1 MLRLLTLALAVGSGS
16 ALAQSQVAS
25 DVHPGA
31 PIQPRNADTAPA
43 PAAASS
49 TARQASKAALQV
61 PDSDQFRPAGPI
73 TITADHA
80 ELIKGDYAVY
90 TGNVKV
96 DSNTLKMDG
105 ARLEFKQAKNGQYVA
120 KVTGD
125 PAHLSHAGAG
135 PDDPPITAHAQTII
149 YDSASETVK
158 LDGKAQLTRGGNIV
172 NGEDISYDLD
182 KHQVQAG
189 GGSGGQVKM
198 VIQPPP
204 PTPGNKPSGK
214 PKPAGAGR

>member
-1 MLRLLTLALAVGSGS
+1 MLRLLTLALAVGSGA
-16 ALAQSQVAS
+16 ALGQSQAAS
-25 DVHPGA
+25 DVHPAA
-31 PIQPRNADTAPA
+31 PIQPRNAGTALA

-80 ELIKGDYAVY
+80 KLVEGDYAVY

-105 ARLEFKQAKNGQYVA
+105 AQLEFKQAKNGQYVA
-120 KVTGD
+120 KVTDD

-172 NGEDISYDLD
+172 NGEDISYDLA
-182 KHQVQAG
+182 KHLVQAG

-204 PTPGNKPSGK
+204 PAPGNKPSGK